1 MMKKGI
7 IIAIALFAILG
18 RINAQELKISVSDAR
33 FTAPLVEKLVKEYN
47 KVNPDFQAQVL
58 TQNEAESDARISLDD
73 ASNSNVLGRY
83 IMLPIANAKN
93 VLLENKKV
101 RKGLNGKLAKQLFVS
116 KDYLEALEAEDN
128 GEKELPGTVY
138 SLTGSKAFTTQTFAN
153 ALKVTP
159 NKIKGKKIL
168 GREENALNVV
178 KSHADAVSFNVAS
191 LIYDTN
197 SRQPVE
203 GLVVLPVDLD
213 DNGKISDEERAAFAD
228 VNQLANYIDKSSET
242 SVPSGNIYINTKH
255 PKVAAFA
262 AWVLTNG
269 QSYLHQYGYLEA
281 NSKLTAQK

>member
-33 FTAPLVEKLVKEYN
+33 FTAPLVEELVKEYN